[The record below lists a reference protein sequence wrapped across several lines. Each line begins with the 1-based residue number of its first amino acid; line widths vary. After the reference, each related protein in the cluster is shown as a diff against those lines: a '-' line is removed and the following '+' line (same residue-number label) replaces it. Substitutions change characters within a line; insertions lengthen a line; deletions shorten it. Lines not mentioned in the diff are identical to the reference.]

1 MDLVSRS
8 CLFLSVAL
16 FTAVSGASTAQ
27 AGPLMA
33 GVARV
38 DISNPD
44 AGKPNDPIYARALV
58 LKDDARTVVL
68 VTLDAVA
75 IAEIGSIKNEYLGNV
90 RASLA
95 KELKIEPSHLLVN
108 ASHCHAIVCADVEQ
122 RTVQAVKEAHKNLVP
137 VTAGVGVGHEDRI
150 QENRRLLMKSGKTID
165 IRRAYSLP
173 PDDQVAAVGP
183 IDPQIGILRLDRKDG
198 KTLAVVYNFACHP
211 IEGVPSG
218 GNTADLTG
226 FSSKSIEDAFDDG
239 TMAFFVQG
247 CGGDINPIRY
257 KDVTT
262 PQDAEPLGNLLALST
277 IKAAKRIQCGDV
289 APMKVVHEKLDL
301 PRADLAERIEQS
313 EAETLR
319 LMRSLRATN
328 LNLKSFM
335 ALVPRYAGSEFPA
348 DPSYRYLHEKMLG
361 RNNLAKL
368 DARNR
373 ADVEAYLSN
382 VYTMEELTRV
392 QTNLALLKKH
402 QAQNIAAGKR
412 TVEVE
417 VNGLR
422 IGDFVLVTFPGELT
436 VQIGLNIKKTSP
448 HKNTFV
454 AGYTNGYIYYA
465 PTSEQLKNVGGAQE
479 DSDCILAPEWHPL
492 FEAKVAEVLK
502 GL

>member
-1 MDLVSRS
+1 MRPRAFPGLTV
-8 CLFLSVAL
+8 LAL
-16 FTAVSGASTAQ
+16 ILAASLPGATAA

-38 DISNPD
+38 DIASPD
-44 AGKPNDPIYARALV
+44 AGKANDPIYARALV
-58 LKDDARTVVL
+58 LKDDTQTVVL

-75 IAEIGSIKNEYLGNV
+75 IAEIGSIRNEYLANV
-90 RASLA
+90 RGALA
-95 KELKIEPSHLLVN
+95 KELKLEPSHLLVN
-108 ASHCHAIVCADVEQ
+108 ASHCHALVCADVER
-122 RTVQAVKEAHKNLVP
+122 RTIEAVKDAHKNLVP

-173 PDDQVAAVGP
+173 PDDEVEAVGP
-183 IDPQIGILRLDRKDG
+183 IDPQIGILRLDRQDG

-218 GNTADLTG
+218 GNTADMTG
-226 FSSKSIEDAFDDG
+226 FACRSIEDAFDEG

-247 CGGDINPIRY
+247 CAGDVNPIRY

-262 PQDAEPLGNLLALST
+262 PQDAEPLGNRLALST
-277 IKAAKRIQCGDV
+277 VKAAKRIACADV
-289 APMKVVHEKLDL
+289 GAMKVVHEKLDL
-301 PRADLAERIEQS
+301 PRADLAERIELS

-328 LNLKSFM
+328 LNLKSFLSL
-335 ALVPRYAGSEFPA
+335 ASKYAGSDFPS
-348 DPSYRYLHEKMLG
+348 DPSYRYLHEKMVG
-361 RNNLAKL
+361 RDDLAKL

-373 ADVEAYLSN
+373 KDVEAYLAN
-382 VYTMEELTRV
+382 VHTMEELTRV

-402 QAQNIAAGKR
+402 QAQNVAAGKR

-436 VQIGLNIKKTSP
+436 VPIGLNIKKNSP
-448 HKNTFV
+448 HKHTFV

-465 PTSEQLKNVGGAQE
+465 PTAEQLKNVGGAQE

-492 FEAKVAEVLK
+492 FEAKVSEVLK